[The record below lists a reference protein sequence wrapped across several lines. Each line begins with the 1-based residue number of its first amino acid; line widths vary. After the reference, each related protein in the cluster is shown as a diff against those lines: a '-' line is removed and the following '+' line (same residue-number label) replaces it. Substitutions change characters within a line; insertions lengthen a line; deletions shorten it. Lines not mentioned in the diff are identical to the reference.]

1 VQLDHFVLVIRS
13 WSTTGA
19 SRLRH
24 AEKVTTPARLRDLC
38 LEHGVIPERTY
49 LDGRHEPDYVR
60 RTAATFGWRVLL
72 GEKDKDYYHA
82 ESGLRRIFSEH
93 RFIDAFAGTISQ
105 GHAHG
110 VVVEYRFSKQSALS
124 RLHLL
129 RTLPAADGTPLW
141 SAASDAPEWYFKEI
155 DAHYRVKKTAV
166 DGQPYYEWHG
176 FKEDHAGDCER
187 TQIVFASIAGLIGR
201 ESLDTVATP
210 APNQE

>member
-1 VQLDHFVLVIRS
+1 M
-13 WSTTGA
+13 
-19 SRLRH
+19 
-24 AEKVTTPARLRDLC
+24 
-38 LEHGVIPERTY
+38 
-49 LDGRHEPDYVR
+49 
-60 RTAATFGWRVLL
+60 LL

-141 SAASDAPEWYFKEI
+141 SAAADAPEWYFKEI
-155 DAHYRVKKTAV
+155 DAHYRVKKTAI
-166 DGQPYYEWHG
+166 DGQPFFEWHG
-176 FKEDHAGDCER
+176 FKEDHAGDCEAM
-187 TQIVFASIAGLIGR
+187 QIVFASIAGLIGR